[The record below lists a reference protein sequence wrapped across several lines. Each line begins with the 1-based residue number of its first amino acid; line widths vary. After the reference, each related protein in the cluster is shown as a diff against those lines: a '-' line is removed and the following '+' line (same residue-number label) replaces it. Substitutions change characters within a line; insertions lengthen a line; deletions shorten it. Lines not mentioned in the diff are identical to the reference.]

1 MHGALIRS
9 LLVATLSAAGFVAMA
24 APAPGRLSPC
34 GRALCAPDGSRF
46 LWRGVTAFGLVD
58 LVADGRAKDADA
70 FLTWAARTGFTIVRV
85 LAMNGGWMD
94 LAPADGLRALPRVLS
109 SARGHGLYV
118 QVVALA
124 GTGTEAFRQD
134 TFLRDQVRAV
144 AQACAAAD
152 NCVLELA
159 NEPYHGSQA
168 ALDDPLRMRRLQ
180 VEVPTDV
187 PVAWGAARDHR
198 SDRMAGGSYVVAHVA
213 RGGNRWDRV
222 SRVQALRELSRR
234 TGKFVVDSEPIGAA
248 EAPQPS
254 RRDNEPA
261 AFFAQGLL
269 ARMVDVGTT
278 FHCEDCLLAKVPGPV
293 QQACADAF
301 VAGATLPA
309 AAATLTLV
317 DSGTPAAPFDDLA
330 HLGPGTHVFAAV
342 SSTDGIVLVLGT
354 SRPPVPRWRDGW
366 QLSTHLSQ
374 WADVHA
380 WRVVKTR

>member
-1 MHGALIRS
+1 MHGVLIRS
-9 LLVATLSAAGFVAMA
+9 LLVATLSAAGFVPMA
-24 APAPGRLSPC
+24 TPAPGRLSPC

-46 LWRGVTAFGLVD
+46 LWRGVTALGLVD
-58 LVADGRAKDADA
+58 LVADGRAQDAEA
-70 FLTWAARTGFTIVRV
+70 FMAWAARTGFTVVRV
-85 LAMNGGWMD
+85 LAMNRGWMD
-94 LAPADGLRALPRVLS
+94 LAPADGRRALPRVLS
-109 SARGHGLYV
+109 SARAHGLHV

-124 GTGTEAFRQD
+124 GTGTDAFSQEAFLQ
-134 TFLRDQVRAV
+134 DQVRAV
-144 AQACAAAD
+144 AQSCAAAA

-168 ALDDPLRMRRLQ
+168 ALDDPARMRRLQ
-180 VEVPTDV
+180 AEVPTAV

-222 SRVQALRELSRR
+222 SRVQALGDLSGR

-248 EAPQPS
+248 ETPQPS
-254 RRDNEPA
+254 RRDNQPA

-301 VAGATLPA
+301 IAGATLPT
-309 AAATLTLV
+309 AAATLSLV
-317 DSGTPAAPFDDLA
+317 DSGTPAAPVDPFVDLSPGA
-330 HLGPGTHVFAAV
+330 HAFAAV
-342 SSTDGIVLVLGT
+342 SPTEGIVLVLGT
-354 SRPPVPRWRDGW
+354 SRSPEPRWRDGW
-366 QLSTHLSQ
+366 KLSTHLSR
-374 WADVHA
+374 WADAHA

>member
-1 MHGALIRS
+1 MHGVLIRS
-9 LLVATLSAAGFVAMA
+9 LLVATLSTAGFVPMA
-24 APAPGRLSPC
+24 TPAPGRLSPC
-34 GRALCAPDGSRF
+34 DRALCAPDGSRF

-58 LVADGRAKDADA
+58 LVADGRAQDADA
-70 FLTWAARTGFTIVRV
+70 FMAWAARTGFTVVRV

-94 LAPADGLRALPRVLS
+94 LAPADGRRALPRVLAL
-109 SARGHGLYV
+109 ARAHGLYV

-124 GTGTEAFRQD
+124 GTGTDAFSQD
-134 TFLRDQVRAV
+134 TFLREQVRAV

-168 ALDDPLRMRRLQ
+168 ALDDPARMRRLQ
-180 VEVPTDV
+180 VEVPPEV
-187 PVAWGAARDHR
+187 PVAWGATRDYR

-278 FHCEDCLLAKVPGPV
+278 FHCEDCLLAKIPGRV

-301 VAGATLPA
+301 IAGATLPT
-309 AAATLTLV
+309 AAATLTFV
-317 DSGTPAAPFDDLA
+317 DSGAPAAPVD
-330 HLGPGTHVFAAV
+330 HLGPLSPGAHAFAAV
-342 SSTDGIVLVLGT
+342 SPTEGIVLVLGT
-354 SRPPVPRWRDGW
+354 SQSPEPRWRDGW
-366 QLSTHLSQ
+366 QPSAHLSR
-374 WADVHA
+374 WAEVHA
-380 WRVVKTR
+380 WRVVKTQ

>member
-1 MHGALIRS
+1 
-9 LLVATLSAAGFVAMA
+9 MA
-24 APAPGRLSPC
+24 
-34 GRALCAPDGSRF
+34 
-46 LWRGVTAFGLVD
+46 
-58 LVADGRAKDADA
+58 
-70 FLTWAARTGFTIVRV
+70 WAARTGFTVVRV
-85 LAMNGGWMD
+85 LAMNRGWMD
-94 LAPADGLRALPRVLS
+94 LAPADGRRALPRVLS
-109 SARGHGLYV
+109 LAREHGMYV

-124 GTGTEAFRQD
+124 GTGTDVFSHD
-134 TFLRDQVRAV
+134 TFLREQVRAV
-144 AQACAAAD
+144 AQACAAVD

-168 ALDDPLRMRRLQ
+168 ALDDPARMRRLQ
-180 VEVPTDV
+180 ADVPAEI

-222 SRVQALRELSRR
+222 GRVQELRDLSRR

-278 FHCEDCLLAKVPGPV
+278 FHCEDCLLAKVPGPI

-301 VAGATLPA
+301 IAGATLPA
-309 AAATLTLV
+309 AAATLTFV
-317 DSGTPAAPFDDLA
+317 DSDTPAAPVD
-330 HLGPGTHVFAAV
+330 HLERLSPAARVFAAV
-342 SSTDGIVLVLGT
+342 SPTEGIVLVLGT
-354 SRPPVPRWRDGW
+354 SQSPAPRWRDGW
-366 QLSTHLSQ
+366 QLSTHLSR